1 MKPKR
6 VKPNASGTL
15 AIAPA
20 RSMGQNRS
28 AIATVRSREISDVA
42 LRLFA
47 ERGFAD
53 VTIKDI
59 ASRLRINTALIYYY
73 FKNKED
79 LFRACLEAAVYD
91 AMDTYSAIKGTHT
104 DPVESINGWFY
115 ANIKNAKV
123 ISNMVKVMVDYG
135 GSSLRLP
142 TVDRLI
148 EHFYEEECWLLA
160 RAFDKGAA
168 LGIFRP
174 VESSR
179 LARFVSSHL
188 DGIMIAAIIRPEF
201 DVEEAVAT
209 LRSLLFDRLG
219 HQPAKARRRPR
230 PPRLRNI

>member
-1 MKPKR
+1 MRPKR
-6 VKPNASGTL
+6 VKSNTIGTP

-20 RSMGQNRS
+20 RSITQNRS
-28 AIATVRSREISDVA
+28 AIATVRSREITDVA

-53 VTIKDI
+53 VTIKNI

-91 AMDTYSAIKGTHT
+91 AMETYTAIKGTHT
-104 DPVESINGWFY
+104 DPVESINSWFY
-115 ANIKNAKV
+115 ANIKNAQV
-123 ISNMVKVMVDYG
+123 ISNMVKVMVDYA
-135 GSSLRLP
+135 GSPLRLP

-148 EHFYEEECWLLA
+148 EHFYNEECWLLA

-174 VESSR
+174 VESDQ

-188 DGIMIAAIIRPEF
+188 DGVMIAAIIRPGF
-201 DVEEAVAT
+201 DVEEAVT
-209 LRSLLFDRLG
+209 MLRSLLFDRLEYR
-219 HQPAKARRRPR
+219 PAKARRSR
-230 PPRLRNI
+230 

>member
-1 MKPKR
+1 MTPKR
-6 VKPNASGTL
+6 VKSNTAGTL
-15 AIAPA
+15 APAHA
-20 RSMGQNRS
+20 RSIAQNRS
-28 AIATVRSREISDVA
+28 AIATVRSREITDVA

-59 ASRLRINTALIYYY
+59 AGRLRINTALIYYY

-91 AMDTYSAIKGTHT
+91 AMETYTAIKGTHT
-104 DPVESINGWFY
+104 DPVESINGWFF
-115 ANIKNAKV
+115 ANIKNARV
-123 ISNMVKVMVDYG
+123 ISNMVKVMVDYA
-135 GSSLRLP
+135 GSPLRLP

-148 EHFYEEECWLLA
+148 EHFYNEECWLLA

-168 LGIFRP
+168 LGMFRAVDSAP
-174 VESSR
+174 

-188 DGIMIAAIIRPEF
+188 DGVMIAAIIRPGF

-209 LRSLLFDRLG
+209 LRSLLLDRLG
-219 HQPAKARRRPR
+219 YQPAKARRSR
-230 PPRLRNI
+230 